1 LSVLHLET
9 GKYAFFVWTAYGIS
23 GGMFVLLIASS
34 LAHARRWKA
43 RAEALA
49 RK

>member
-1 LSVLHLET
+1 MLHLET

-23 GGMFVLLIASS
+23 AGMFVLMIAGS
-34 LAHARRWKA
+34 LAHARRWRA
-43 RAEALA
+43 RAEALG